1 MAVASVAVAV
11 KAVAESVDKHHSIF
25 LEKATDFSAAFSYI
39 CKSFI
44 NNQEMKKS
52 VFILMAA
59 AAMLVSC
66 KTKTVEEKMAEFT
79 EWNESFMEQYR
90 TRLAALAE
98 DDEAAEAFADSAYN
112 AFLEYNKA
120 ALKANLDN
128 AVGVEALKQVYSD
141 IEPAELAK
149 YLDKL
154 SAPLEGKDSSFVA
167 YLKENVNA
175 SLATAEGQAFTD
187 FTVQHVTGLDESG
200 EPVYESKSLSDFVG
214 KGKVF
219 LVDFWSPWCPPCKAE
234 LPNIKAVWEKYHGDT
249 FDVLSVAVWEE
260 SRGMNWQNTVDTAKV
275 YGIQWNQ
282 LNNGHQEPATLY
294 GIQGIPHMILFDAEG
309 KIIARGDALRGA
321 KLDPAVAAALGK

>member
-39 CKSFI
+39 CSCLIIF
-44 NNQEMKKS
+44 NPMKKS